1 MTTQTAH
8 NSISIR
14 QLMLLLISMTLSSI
28 IRISPRY
35 LAQTAMQGAWLAPL
49 SSMLIMLLQM
59 VLLYGLL
66 KDQAEDL
73 SLYAVTRSTLGRVAA
88 DLLMAIGFLWSLFVV
103 GLYCRN
109 FAVVLTTTLFP
120 FIRPLIFIVLML
132 AVVAF
137 ILFRGIVSLG
147 RMNEII
153 FWVLTFTIVL
163 VAVLLIP
170 ETEFRFLTP
179 LANGVLGRSFTAGL
193 MNGGNWIFLLIP
205 LLPGGLVRQGK
216 GFMKHGVKTVLILGV
231 LAVLAINIT
240 VGTLS
245 ADLVAHM
252 PQPLFF
258 AIKQVESF
266 TSLQKNKALII
277 TLALMSD
284 FVMVAV
290 LITSMQAMLARL
302 CRAKDTQHLNG
313 LLLVAVV
320 LFSLALATGNYEL
333 EAVTQQLELPLN
345 LLLGLGIPILLT
357 LCVWVKKLLTRKKQ
371 AAAAG

>member
-1 MTTQTAH
+1 MTPQTAY

-28 IRISPRY
+28 VRISPRY

-49 SSMLIMLLQM
+49 SSMLVMLLQL

-66 KDQAEDL
+66 KDQTEDL
-73 SLYAVTRSTLGRVAA
+73 SLYAVTQGTLGRGAA
-88 DLLMAIGFLWSLFVV
+88 DILMVVGFLWSLFVV

-120 FIRPLIFIVLML
+120 YIRPLVFILLML

-137 ILFRGIVSLG
+137 ILYRGIVSLG

-153 FWVLTFTIVL
+153 FWVLALTIVL

-170 ETEFRFLTP
+170 ETELRFLTP
-179 LANGVLGRSFTAGL
+179 LVNGVLGRTFTAGV
-193 MNGGNWIFLLIP
+193 MNGGNWVFLLIP
-205 LLPGGLVRQGK
+205 LLPGGLIRQGK
-216 GFMKHGVKTVLILGV
+216 GFMKHGIKAILILGV
-231 LAVLAINIT
+231 LAVLAVDIT

-245 ADLVAHM
+245 SDLVAHM

-258 AIKQVESF
+258 AIKQVESI
-266 TSLQKNKALII
+266 TSLQKNEALII
-277 TLALMSD
+277 TLVLMSD
-284 FVMVAV
+284 FVMVSV

-302 CRAKDTQHLNG
+302 CRVKDAQHLNG
-313 LLLVAVV
+313 LLLVAVL
-320 LFSLALATGNYEL
+320 LFSLALAAGNYEL

-345 LLLGLGIPILLT
+345 LILGLGIPILLT
-357 LCVWVKKLLTRKKQ
+357 LCLWVKKLFTRKKQ
-371 AAAAG
+371 AAAAS